1 MSSIGFDDVI
11 CSFLFLLSVLLSQ
24 VVVGIYTPKAKV
36 DRNELIVGKLKL
48 SDLQNIS
55 TFYL

>member
-48 SDLQNIS
+48 SDLQNIF

>member
-11 CSFLFLLSVLLSQ
+11 CSFLFLLSVLLSR

-36 DRNELIVGKLKL
+36 DRNELIVGRLKL
-48 SDLQNIS
+48 SDLQNIF